1 MEKGILPMITEDYLT
16 FSGSCS
22 FMFIQLTVDV
32 ETYVDL
38 DILY

>member
-1 MEKGILPMITEDYLT
+1 MEKGILSMITEDYLT

-32 ETYVDL
+32 ETYVD
-38 DILY
+38 ILLY